1 MPEDQLIELST
12 TDLKPHPMNAVIYGD
27 EDADPELVESIR
39 QNEQLEPLV
48 INKNYVIISGHRR
61 WMALK
66 TLNKP
71 AKCRVM
77 DFKDEL
83 DEREAI
89 VEFNRQREK
98 VPSQIY
104 NEVKTLHNVYSQRAN
119 QRQISGLKHQ
129 EIVPLNSAERGDAR
143 DNLARAVGIK
153 RDKLEKII
161 DICEKAESGDDVAI
175 RTLRKLDSGEVT
187 VYGAYTQVRINEIS
201 KLDTPQSKYAG
212 TLLPKVE
219 SGEITSN
226 QAMKKIN
233 EYKEP
238 IQKPAKKPVKP
249 PRGTYNIIL
258 AEPPLP
264 LENFMEY
271 RVPAAED
278 SVLYLWSTVQ
288 NLKQSLEVMAWW
300 NFQYRSMIFWDQG
313 NNGSG
318 DWVTTSSKLL
328 LIGTR
333 GDLTAP
339 ETKCSGTISGKKT
352 EFAYEIIEKMFPSQK
367 YAELFVENHR
377 ESWNVDQNESQPE
390 PSQESDN
397 TDTTVFD
404 VAQSPLE
411 APIET
416 QQVIEVT
423 TGTVPDPVLD
433 TVDTVEKLQP
443 DNTPEEH
450 LDTPFVLCVGTRDM
464 GVFEQFNNH
473 DPGLA
478 VQCQAMPKKQDF
490 TELWDNRKH
499 ERIFTFDG
507 EWSPERIVE
516 TADKKINEYLDY
528 EEHLPPYSDTT
539 QVTNVNMVEEP
550 TVTDISGKQ
559 DNGAEEIV
567 KEKTESV
574 KPEATQQTQ
583 PEESELVKETVKEA
597 EIKEP
602 VKARVQKAK
611 KDVKPKEKPTTSEEK
626 KTKQNYTQYDSQIPK
641 CVVDKSLSRLEI
653 IDALGLKNRY
663 ESLDVKVKHAMEE
676 GIYKRCNVLVKNGSL
691 VVDEITS
698 KEKGSAHYIAKTQS

>member
-71 AKCRVM
+71 AKCLVM

-104 NEVKTLHNVYSQRAN
+104 NEVKTLYNVYSQRAN
-119 QRQISGLKHQ
+119 QRQLSGLKHQ
-129 EIVPLNSAERGDAR
+129 EIVQLNSAERGDAR

-226 QAMKKIN
+226 QALKKIN

-339 ETKCSGTISGKKT
+339 ETKCSGIISGKKT

-390 PSQESDN
+390 PSQESDD

-404 VAQSPLE
+404 VTQSPVE

-416 QQVIEVT
+416 QQGIEVI
-423 TGTVPDPVLD
+423 TGTVPDTVLD
-433 TVDTVEKLQP
+433 TYDTVEKLQP

-450 LDTPFVLCVGTRDM
+450 LDKPFALCVGMRDM
-464 GVFEQFNNH
+464 GVLEEFNNH
-473 DPGLA
+473 ELCLA
-478 VQCQAMPKKQDF
+478 MQCYAIPKKQDV

-499 ERIFTFDG
+499 ELIFLFQG
-507 EWSPERIVE
+507 EWTPEAIVE
-516 TADKKINEYLDY
+516 VADKKVNECLDA
-528 EEHLPPYSDTT
+528 EERLPKDSGTVPEPVSDTAHMT
-539 QVTNVNMVEEP
+539 DENMIEEP
-550 TVTDISGKQ
+550 TVIDAPKVIQ
-559 DNGAEEIV
+559 
-567 KEKTESV
+567 
-574 KPEATQQTQ
+574 
-583 PEESELVKETVKEA
+583 EESKSDEL
-597 EIKEP
+597 
-602 VKARVQKAK
+602 
-611 KDVKPKEKPTTSEEK
+611 
-626 KTKQNYTQYDSQIPK
+626 
-641 CVVDKSLSRLEI
+641 
-653 IDALGLKNRY
+653 
-663 ESLDVKVKHAMEE
+663 H
-676 GIYKRCNVLVKNGSL
+676 
-691 VVDEITS
+691 
-698 KEKGSAHYIAKTQS
+698 